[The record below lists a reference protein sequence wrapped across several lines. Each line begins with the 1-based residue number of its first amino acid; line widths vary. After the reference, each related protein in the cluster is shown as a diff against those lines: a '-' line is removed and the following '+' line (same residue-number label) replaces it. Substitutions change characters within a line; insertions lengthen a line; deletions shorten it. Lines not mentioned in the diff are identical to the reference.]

1 VPFDKLSAHN
11 SLNLSRAVRVTSI
24 RRLSTEALPS
34 RGRRKKPKEFEMAL
48 RNYLVG
54 EVTEDFVDGLLTRRE
69 ALRRLTLLGLSLS
82 SATALLAA
90 CGDGGGASGAGGA
103 ASPPAATTPTAA
115 GTGTTEPGEAVRF
128 AGPAGELQGAWAE
141 AADPKGAVLVIHEN
155 RGLTPH
161 FFDLVGRLGNESYSA
176 LCVDL
181 LSAQGGTGSLGD
193 PAAAPTALA
202 NTPPEQLL
210 ADLQAGIDELEKR
223 VSGAK
228 VGAVGFCFGGGMTWN
243 LLQTGEQ
250 RLAAAIPFYGP
261 APDNPDF
268 SKAKAAVYAIYG
280 EQDERVNATR
290 ESAEAALKAAGL
302 TYEIRTFAG
311 AGHAFFNDTGPRY
324 NAEAAQQA
332 WQEVLDWFGQHLA

>member
-1 VPFDKLSAHN
+1 
-11 SLNLSRAVRVTSI
+11 
-24 RRLSTEALPS
+24 
-34 RGRRKKPKEFEMAL
+34 MAL

-54 EVTEDFVDGLLTRRE
+54 EVAEDFVDGLLTRRE
-69 ALRRLTLLGLSLS
+69 ALRRLTLLGLSVS

-90 CGDGGGASGAGGA
+90 CGAPMGTGGATS
-103 ASPPAATTPTAA
+103 PAAATPTPAPPTTTPGRTA
-115 GTGTTEPGEAVRF
+115 TTKPGESVRF
-128 AGPAGELQGAWAE
+128 AGPAGELQGAWA
-141 AADPKGAVLVIHEN
+141 AAEDPQGALLVIHEN

-161 FFDLVGRLGNESYSA
+161 FFDLVGRFAAASYSA

-181 LSAQGGTGSLGD
+181 LSAQGGTGSLQD
-193 PAAAPTALA
+193 PAAAPTTLA
-202 NTPPEQLL
+202 NTPPEQLV
-210 ADLQAGIDELEKR
+210 ADLKAGIDELQKR
-223 VSGAK
+223 ASDAK

-250 RLAAAIPFYGP
+250 RLAAAVPLYGP
-261 APDNPDF
+261 APESPDF

-290 ESAEAALKAAGL
+290 DRAEAALKAAGL

-332 WQEVLDWFGQHLA
+332 WQDMLDWFNQHLA